1 MKGRN
6 IYIIESQSLQ
16 ALIQAGNQV
25 LAAAPV
31 TVRSLPHIV
40 TGLGADQ
47 TEVFFG
53 TSRFR
58 SVIVGK
64 IKMSDAMIKSGK
76 AELFHI
82 VVRREIS
89 KIMPQS
95 KRDGGKNISKK

>member
-31 TVRSLPHIV
+31 T
-40 TGLGADQ
+40 
-47 TEVFFG
+47 
-53 TSRFR
+53 
-58 SVIVGK
+58 VIVGK

-95 KRDGGKNISKK
+95 KRDGGKNINKK